1 MELEE
6 VQSDLLALRQ
16 LYGLLQNIGQGLQS
30 ISSENVSSLISKQ
43 SITFDLSC
51 HGVLTFKCITSLPHS
66 LFWLWKKLTTGMKFF
81 LNLFLNFNFSPQ
93 ALRQYTLFFCTPLCI
108 VWFDYRYLWR
118 ILRMCKEISIIVFP
132 FLVDIFFEWC

>member
-51 HGVLTFKCITSLPHS
+51 HGVFDFQMYYFTTTLIILAM
-66 LFWLWKKLTTGMKFF
+66 KKINNG
-81 LNLFLNFNFSPQ
+81 N
-93 ALRQYTLFFCTPLCI
+93 
-108 VWFDYRYLWR
+108 
-118 ILRMCKEISIIVFP
+118 E
-132 FLVDIFFEWC
+132 IFFEFVS

>member
-51 HGVLTFKCITSLPHS
+51 HGVLTFKSITSLRHS
-66 LFWLWKKLTTGMKFF
+66 LFWL
-81 LNLFLNFNFSPQ
+81 
-93 ALRQYTLFFCTPLCI
+93 
-108 VWFDYRYLWR
+108 
-118 ILRMCKEISIIVFP
+118 
-132 FLVDIFFEWC
+132 